1 MFKNEW
7 IKTVEAL
14 RAALEA
20 RNKLNEELLEEN
32 TNYKIKIRDYDN
44 FIIELGKMIYKKAY
58 NELGDL

>member
-1 MFKNEW
+1 MFKNEL